1 MTKLFCFLLLTLTLV
16 SCKNDPTSNNSEKEN
31 AIEVKAE
38 ISSNEKNKPS
48 TIFWNHLKS
57 HCGNA
62 YTGTL
67 ELPEEDEA
75 FGGKKLVM
83 HLRSCSENEI
93 KIPFFVG
100 DDKSRTWILTMNE
113 GIISLK
119 HDHRHEDG
127 TEDDINFYGGTAS
140 NQGKADLQLFPADI
154 RTQTLIPAA
163 ATNVWWITIDDT
175 TFTYNL
181 RRLGTER
188 VFKVVMDLTK
198 PIETPGAPWG
208 WK

>member
-1 MTKLFCFLLLTLTLV
+1 MKKLLCIL
-16 SCKNDPTSNNSEKEN
+16 
-31 AIEVKAE
+31 
-38 ISSNEKNKPS
+38 
-48 TIFWNHLKS
+48 TIFCYMQGISQENDTSTVFWNTLKS

-62 YTGTL
+62 YSGTL
-67 ELPEEDEA
+67 ALPEEDED

-83 HLRSCSENEI
+83 HVRTCSENEI

-100 DDKSRTWILTMNE
+100 DDKSRTWVLTMND

-127 TEDDINFYGGTAS
+127 TEHDVNFYGGTAA
-140 NQGKADLQLFPADI
+140 NQGKAAIQMFPADVH
-154 RTQTLIPAA
+154 TQEQIPAA
-163 ATNVWWITIDDT
+163 ATNAWWITIDEK

-181 RRLGTER
+181 RRMGTDR

-198 PIETPGAPWG
+198 PIETPDAPWG
-208 WK
+208 WEE